1 MNRHNS
7 IIFIIAIF
15 LLSGCSNF
23 NNRQLESALQTAG
36 SNRQELEKVM
46 QHYKGNKQKENAAR
60 FLIQNM
66 LGKYYLEGDKIDQ
79 FHHFIDSVYQI
90 EQEEYDQQTIN
101 KTYRTNNNLQRSS
114 FKQQTD
120 LQRLN
125 ADFLI
130 TQIDAAFLA
139 WQKPW
144 NKHLSFEDFCEWIL
158 PYRIGNELPETWR
171 EQYYNTFSGL
181 LTDSISTAHDA
192 CVAINNELIKLP
204 IHIFT
209 DFPKPADIKP
219 SSLIHIKFGL
229 CGDYT
234 HLAVYAMRSVGI
246 PVSTGVIPH
255 WGRRNNNHSFNLLY
269 CEDGKYYDFAGGEQ
283 NPGDHLRRFEDIPK
297 VYQKT
302 FSVQQNSL
310 IMTNTSKEEIPTF
323 FKNPF
328 MKDITEHFPF
338 IHPQTVSIPLTKG
351 NTHKQ
356 YAYLCVFDPQGWFPV
371 DWGRISNKTVTF
383 NHIGPDIIYQ
393 VASYENN
400 SLRPLSSP
408 FAVDSTG
415 EITTYECLKEKANLH
430 LERKYREPT
439 QLAAIPP
446 AFVGGKF
453 QGSDHAD
460 FQIAEDLYTF
470 TENPDFKYTTIE
482 VNPKKSYKYYRYLS
496 SPNIRGNMA
505 ELEFYDTNSQNILT
519 GEIIGTD
526 STSIYNPHATKYNV
540 FDGDPLTFFHTR
552 DSMSWVG
559 LALSKPAH
567 INKIR
572 YIIRNDDNGI
582 RKDNLYELFYIDE
595 SGKWASA
602 GKQTADRDDL
612 LIYEQIPQG
621 TLYWLRNYTRGKE
634 ERIFT
639 YKDGKQVWW

>member
-46 QHYKGNKQKENAAR
+46 QHYKGDKQKENAAR

-351 NTHKQ
+351 NTHRQ

-383 NHIGPDIIYQ
+383 NHIGPNIIYQ

-415 EITTYECLKEKANLH
+415 EITTYECLKEKVNLH
-430 LERKYREPT
+430 LERKYREPK

-496 SPNIRGNMA
+496 SP
-505 ELEFYDTNSQNILT
+505 
-519 GEIIGTD
+519 
-526 STSIYNPHATKYNV
+526 
-540 FDGDPLTFFHTR
+540 
-552 DSMSWVG
+552 
-559 LALSKPAH
+559 
-567 INKIR
+567 
-572 YIIRNDDNGI
+572 
-582 RKDNLYELFYIDE
+582 
-595 SGKWASA
+595 
-602 GKQTADRDDL
+602 
-612 LIYEQIPQG
+612 IYEGI
-621 TLYWLRNYTRGKE
+621 
-634 ERIFT
+634 
-639 YKDGKQVWW
+639 

>member
-1 MNRHNS
+1 
-7 IIFIIAIF
+7 
-15 LLSGCSNF
+15 
-23 NNRQLESALQTAG
+23 
-36 SNRQELEKVM
+36 
-46 QHYKGNKQKENAAR
+46 
-60 FLIQNM
+60 
-66 LGKYYLEGDKIDQ
+66 
-79 FHHFIDSVYQI
+79 
-90 EQEEYDQQTIN
+90 
-101 KTYRTNNNLQRSS
+101 
-114 FKQQTD
+114 
-120 LQRLN
+120 
-125 ADFLI
+125 
-130 TQIDAAFLA
+130 
-139 WQKPW
+139 
-144 NKHLSFEDFCEWIL
+144 
-158 PYRIGNELPETWR
+158 
-171 EQYYNTFSGL
+171 
-181 LTDSISTAHDA
+181 
-192 CVAINNELIKLP
+192 
-204 IHIFT
+204 
-209 DFPKPADIKP
+209 
-219 SSLIHIKFGL
+219 
-229 CGDYT
+229 
-234 HLAVYAMRSVGI
+234 MRSVGI

-255 WGRRNNNHSFNLLY
+255 WGRGNNNHSFNLLY
-269 CEDGKYYDFAGGEQ
+269 GEDGKYYDFAGGEQ

-351 NTHKQ
+351 NTHNQ

-559 LALSKPAH
+559 LALSKPTH

-602 GKQTADRDDL
+602 GKQTADQDDL

-621 TLYWLRNYTRGKE
+621 TLYWLRNYTKGKE

-639 YKDGKQVWW
+639 YRRKTGLVVKLF

>member
-46 QHYKGNKQKENAAR
+46 QHYKGDKQKENAAR

-158 PYRIGNELPETWR
+158 PYRIGNEIPETWR

-283 NPGDHLRRFEDIPK
+283 NPRDHLRRFEDIPK

-302 FSVQQNSL
+302 FSVQPNSL

-460 FQIAEDLYTF
+460 FHIAEDLYTF

-559 LALSKPAH
+559 LALSKPTH

-639 YKDGKQVWW
+639 YKDEKQVWW

>member
-7 IIFIIAIF
+7 IIFIIAIL

-23 NNRQLESALQTAG
+23 NNRQLELALQAAG
-36 SNRQELEKVM
+36 SNQQELEKVI
-46 QHYKGNKQKENAAR
+46 QHYKGDKQKENAAR

-101 KTYRTNNNLQRSS
+101 KTYRTNNNLLRSS
-114 FKQQTD
+114 AKQQAD
-120 LQRLN
+120 LQQLN

-130 TQIDAAFLA
+130 TQIDDAFQV

-181 LTDSISTAHDA
+181 LTDSISTAYNA
-192 CVAINNELIKLP
+192 CIAINNELIKRP

-209 DFPKPADIKP
+209 DFPKPADIRP

-234 HLAVYAMRSVGI
+234 NLAVYAMRSVGI

-255 WGRRNNNHSFNLLY
+255 WGRGNNNHSFNLLY
-269 CEDGKYYDFAGGEQ
+269 GEDGIYYDFAGGEQ

-383 NHIGPDIIYQ
+383 NHIGPNIIYQ

-400 SLRPLSSP
+400 YLQPLSSP

-430 LERKYREPT
+430 LERKYREPK

-460 FQIAEDLYTF
+460 FQIADDLYTF

-496 SPNIRGNMA
+496 SPNIRGNIA

-552 DSMSWVG
+552 DSMSWAG

-639 YKDGKQVWW
+639 YEEGKQVWW

>member
-23 NNRQLESALQTAG
+23 NNRQLELALQTAG

-46 QHYKGNKQKENAAR
+46 QHYKGDKQKENAAR

-120 LQRLN
+120 LQRLK

-171 EQYYNTFSGL
+171 ELYYNTFSGL
-181 LTDSISTAHDA
+181 LTDSISTAYNA
-192 CVAINNELIKLP
+192 CIAINNELIKRP

-209 DFPKPADIKP
+209 DFPKPADIRP

-234 HLAVYAMRSVGI
+234 NLAVYAMRSVGI

-255 WGRRNNNHSFNLLY
+255 WGRGNNNHSFNLLY
-269 CEDGKYYDFAGGEQ
+269 GEDGKYYDFAGGEQ

-351 NTHKQ
+351 NTHNQ

-393 VASYENN
+393 VASYEKN

-430 LERKYREPT
+430 LERKYREPK

-496 SPNIRGNMA
+496 SPNIRGNIA

-552 DSMSWVG
+552 DSMSWAG

>member
-7 IIFIIAIF
+7 IIFIIAIL
-15 LLSGCSNF
+15 LLSGCINF
-23 NNRQLESALQTAG
+23 NNRQLELALQTAG

-46 QHYKGNKQKENAAR
+46 QHYKGDKQKENAAR

-120 LQRLN
+120 LQQLN

-415 EITTYECLKEKANLH
+415 EITTYECLKEKVNLH

-595 SGKWASA
+595 SGKWLPPENKRPT
-602 GKQTADRDDL
+602 GT
-612 LIYEQIPQG
+612 IY
-621 TLYWLRNYTRGKE
+621 
-634 ERIFT
+634 
-639 YKDGKQVWW
+639 